1 MSILVCMIASGKR
14 EAFLKAAEGIMRASR
29 EEPGNL
35 RYDYYQPVESDND
48 LLLLEIWVDEAAQ
61 VAHGKTAHY
70 QKLQALKKDYVT
82 AVAIEKFN
90 IAKA

>member
-1 MSILVCMIASGKR
+1 
-14 EAFLKAAEGIMRASR
+14 
-29 EEPGNL
+29 
-35 RYDYYQPVESDND
+35 